1 MCQTQILSNFFWSTH
16 SIMNPQEVS
25 GNGPHTQLLEQFCE
39 ITASEHSVITGSI
52 RICTLCFLPTLRC
65 IAKDTQLNYV
75 KNLLSEQNPQKLSP
89 DDLVFREFLMN
100 FLAERPIRSQERSFQ
115 EEVPFSPQVSFLQ
128 ESLMIQKPLKFSPT
142 SMISK
147 KSTSVACEEAEFF
160 V

>member
-25 GNGPHTQLLEQFCE
+25 GNGPPTQLLEQFCE

-52 RICTLCFLPTLRC
+52 QICILCFLPTLRC

-75 KNLLSEQNPQKLSP
+75 KNLLKEQNPQKLSP
-89 DDLVFREFLMN
+89 DDLVFREFLTN
-100 FLAERPIRSQERSFQ
+100 FLAERPIKPQERSSQ
-115 EEVPFSPQVSFLQ
+115 EEVLSFPQVSFLQ
-128 ESLMIQKPLKFSPT
+128 ESLMIQKPLKFSPI

-147 KSTSVACEEAEFF
+147 RNMSAACEEVESF